1 MAGHEHS
8 ASAQPETRTGELAEE
23 RRNQILEAALTVF
36 AREGLHEAR
45 MEDIARKAGLS
56 KGALYLYYNSK
67 DAVIEALLR
76 SIFTLELRGLRSLL
90 DDNGPVGERL
100 LQITRVFSN
109 EFARLLMAQPLMLE
123 FYALAARRRSVRE
136 FMAEALDQYRRQF
149 AALVQQGVE
158 RGEFRATINPDEAAM
173 ALIALYEGIML
184 MATMTSQAALWHQ
197 YAEGSMQLLLAG
209 LRAG

>member
-1 MAGHEHS
+1 MAEHEHS
-8 ASAQPETRTGELAEE
+8 TSAQPETRTGELAEE

-76 SIFTLELRGLRSLL
+76 SLFTLELRGLRSAL
-90 DDNGPVGERL
+90 DGNGPVGERL
-100 LQITRVFSN
+100 LQITRALTS

-136 FMAEALDQYRRQF
+136 FMAEALDQYRCQF
-149 AALVQQGVE
+149 AALVLQGVE

-173 ALIALYEGIML
+173 ALIALYEGIAL
-184 MATMTSQAALWHQ
+184 MATMTSQAALWGQ